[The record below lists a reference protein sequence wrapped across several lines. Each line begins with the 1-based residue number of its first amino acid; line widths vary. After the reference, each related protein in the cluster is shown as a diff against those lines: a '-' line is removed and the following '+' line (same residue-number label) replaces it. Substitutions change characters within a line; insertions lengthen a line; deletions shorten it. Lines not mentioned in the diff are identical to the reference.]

1 MSLFETGILN
11 GYRQNAQIQSALNG
25 HILLNKQ
32 EFMDWMDPPELKQL
46 VRLDKDAKI
55 MEKRAAEKDD
65 IYEIRN
71 RFLQML
77 ANEVCVNIIEDY
89 GLQSM
94 DQILYGVDEYDILVA
109 VLPDYAEVDP
119 LVKTKTVTQN
129 KMRKVAGFI
138 ITELGECKKHP
149 NTVSVKLICVKPQT
163 VKGAL
168 LMGAYLYCVK
178 NGTNAD
184 KRGILELARGY
195 SNVGGFISYKRMGFD
210 EDLSLYDKSTCF
222 DDYNNLPMSVDLTRI
237 SNDVIIGRAT
247 GSAQREIN
255 AANDQSGIFAFA
267 KTVPPELLV
276 YNNLLYKSKID
287 YKKLTGKDNDL
298 KKTEYDQLK
307 RLIGKS
313 PSSKSSSSSSSS
325 KSRSKSKSKKVF
337 LEKLDNLIKDLKKT
351 RKGGS
356 NKRNNKTSKHSL
368 K

>member
-11 GYRQNAQIQSALNG
+11 GYRQNAQVQSALNG
-25 HILLNKQ
+25 HILLTKQ

-46 VRLDKDAKI
+46 VRLDKDARI
-55 MEKRAAEKDD
+55 MEKRSVEKDD

-109 VLPDYAEVDP
+109 VLPNYMDVDP
-119 LVKTKTVTQN
+119 RVKTKTVTQN

-222 DDYNNLPMSVDLTRI
+222 DDYNNLPMSVDLTGI

-247 GSAQREIN
+247 GSVQREMN
-255 AANDQSGIFAFA
+255 AANDESGIFAFA

-276 YNNLLYKSKID
+276 YNNLLYKGKID
-287 YKKLTGKDNDL
+287 YKKLIGKDNDL

-313 PSSKSSSSSSSS
+313 PSSKSSSSS
-325 KSRSKSKSKKVF
+325 KSKSKSKKVF
-337 LEKLDNLIKDLKKT
+337 LEKLETLVKDLKKT

-356 NKRNNKTSKHSL
+356 RNNKTTRRLL